1 MSALPPQ
8 TRYIIGNEA
17 CERFSYYGMRSILM
31 IYMTQQLLLSE
42 DNAKAIFHGFVAL
55 NYTMPLIGAWLAD
68 RFLGRYH
75 TILFVSLF
83 YCLGHGILA
92 TADMFESIEMH
103 RIILYMGLAIIGMG
117 SGGIKPCVSAF
128 VGDQI
133 RNQDSTL
140 MTRAYAAFYWSIN
153 LGSFFSFLVIPAM
166 RDSFGYGWA
175 FGVPGI
181 AMGLATF
188 IFWIGRKRYHI
199 VPPSRKKGGTGFFA
213 VLKTACSSGWNKALA
228 LHGEEKVDNAHRML
242 KVLTVFAFIIPFW
255 SLYEQTATSWVIQGK
270 SMEPLYINLQWL
282 VDGLVWKIGPEEF
295 QSANPIFV
303 MIFVPL
309 LTLAIY
315 PHVGKWGK
323 PICRMGAGII
333 LASVSFAIVAWLQYS
348 LEQGATLS
356 IIWQLI
362 PYCVLTVAEVLVSTT
377 GLEFAYTQA
386 PASMKSITTS
396 FWNLTICLGNL
407 LVVALTCLFPG
418 NAASTGMFLTYSGIA
433 LIVGILFL
441 AVVGRMQHKYH

>member
-1 MSALPPQ
+1 MASLPSQ
-8 TRYIIGNEA
+8 TRYIVGNEA
-17 CERFSYYGMRSILM
+17 CERFSFYGMRSILT
-31 IYMTQQLLLSE
+31 IYMTQQLLLSD

-68 RFLGRYH
+68 RFLGRYY

-92 TADMFESIEMH
+92 TADIFDSIEAH
-103 RIILYMGLAIIGMG
+103 RFILYAGLIIIGMG

-140 MTRAYAAFYWSIN
+140 MTKAYAAFYWSIN
-153 LGSFFSFLVIPAM
+153 LGSFFSFLVIPAV
-166 RDSFGYGWA
+166 RDSYGYGWA

-181 AMGLATF
+181 AMALATF
-188 IFWIGRKRYHI
+188 IFWMGRSRYHI
-199 VPPSRKKGGTGFFA
+199 VPPSRKKGGTGFLA
-213 VLKTACSSGWNKALA
+213 VLKTACSSGWTQALA
-228 LHGEEKVDNAHRML
+228 THGQEKVDNAHRML

-255 SLYEQTATSWVIQGK
+255 SLFDQTATSWVLQGK
-270 SMEPLYINLQWL
+270 SMQPLYLHLEWL
-282 VDGLVWKIGPEEF
+282 VDGLIWKIGPEEF

-309 LTLAIY
+309 LTLVVY
-315 PHVGKWGK
+315 PYVGKWGK
-323 PICRMGAGII
+323 PVRRMGAGII
-333 LASVSFAIVAWLQYS
+333 LAALSFGIVAWLQYR
-348 LEQGATLS
+348 LEQGEALS
-356 IIWQLI
+356 IIWQLA

-386 PASMKSITTS
+386 PPSMKSITTS
-396 FWNLTICLGNL
+396 FWNLTICFGNL
-407 LVVALTCLFPG
+407 LVVALTYYFPG
-418 NAASTGMFLTYSGIA
+418 NAVSTAMFLTYGAIA
-433 LIVGILFL
+433 LAVGLLFL
-441 AVVGRMQHKYH
+441 SVVGRMQHKYH